1 MRKLTYLFLAG
12 VLLMTASCKKYLN
25 TVPDDILTVNDIY
38 TSRANVD
45 QYMANIYSALP
56 NELQQR
62 FAGNQNSGVWEGASD
77 EAKFNWDFVY
87 ANQMNL
93 SVWSNTDDNVKNY
106 WDSYYQAIRNATDF
120 MNRIDAATAADL
132 TADLKKEYK
141 AEARGLRS
149 LYYFF
154 LLRTYGPVVLLGD
167 QLISADASTESVRL
181 PRTPFD
187 NCVTFVTTQLDSAYL
202 DLPVSSAATTQGRLN
217 KGVVKAYKEQMLML
231 AASPLYNGNTDYA
244 NFKNADGTHLINQ
257 TYDQN
262 KWKLA
267 ADAAKAFMD
276 EFPAYKLYI
285 SPNAPADSTLAAYIN
300 CKDVML
306 DNWNSEWIFA
316 RSNSGSYMRYDKTP
330 KHVGSPSDQSGAAAM
345 GVTQTMVDAYFMK
358 NGLSIDDPKS
368 KYVSA
373 GFSMYQSPSDA
384 SPKLTIQGA
393 HSTFNQ
399 WVNREPRFYVGVT
412 YDSSYWLYQDPGNPD
427 IITAF
432 QYNGNSGRSQST
444 SDVTPTGYAVRKNCA
459 SSDGT
464 RGALLLRLSNIYLD
478 YAEALNEYDPSNPD
492 ILIYLNKIRAHAGVP
507 QYGVTSSLYINDTTG
522 LPVQG
527 GIPVPATQADMRT
540 AIRKERR
547 VELAFENVRYFDTR
561 RWKIAPQTDAG
572 PFYGM
577 NMYVNGS
584 DFYKKTLVETRIFQQ
599 RDYFFPIPNSEVLK
613 DNLMVQNPG
622 W

>member
-1 MRKLTYLFLAG
+1 MRKLIYLFLAG
-12 VLLMTASCKKYLN
+12 ALLLTASCKKYLN
-25 TVPDDILTVNDIY
+25 TVPDDILTVDDIF
-38 TSRANVD
+38 TSKDNVNA
-45 QYMANIYSALP
+45 YLANIYSSLP

-62 FAGNQNSGVWEGASD
+62 FSGNGNSGVWEGASD

-87 ANQMNL
+87 TNQMNL
-93 SVWSNTDDNVKNY
+93 SVWSNTDGTVEGY
-106 WDSYYQAIRNATDF
+106 WTSYYQAIRNATDF

-132 TADLKKEYK
+132 TPALKTEYK
-141 AEARGLRS
+141 AEARGLRA

-154 LLRTYGPVVLLGD
+154 LLRMYGPVVLLGD

-187 NCVTFVTTQLDSAYL
+187 ACVTFVTTQLDSAYL
-202 DLPVSSAATTQGRLN
+202 NLPPTAATGTQGRMTQ
-217 KGVVKAYKEQMLML
+217 GVVKAYKQQMLML
-231 AASPLYNGNTDYA
+231 AASPLFNGNTDYA
-244 NFKNADGTHLINQ
+244 GFKNQDGSQLISQ
-257 TYDQN
+257 TYDAN

-267 ADAAKAFMD
+267 ADAAKAFLD
-276 EFPAYKLYI
+276 EFSGTYVLYTD
-285 SPNAPADSTLAAYIN
+285 PNHNPDTTLAAYIA

-306 DNWNSEWIFA
+306 DDWNKEWIFA
-316 RSNSGSYMRYDKTP
+316 RSVSGSYMRYDKTP
-330 KHVGSPSDQSGAAAM
+330 KHVGAPSDQSGAGAM
-345 GVTQTMVDAYFMK
+345 GVTQAMVDAYFMK
-358 NGLSIDDPKS
+358 NGLSIDDPAS
-368 KYVSA
+368 GYVSA
-373 GFSMYQSPSDA
+373 GFSMFQSPSDA
-384 SPKLTIQGA
+384 SPKPTIQGA

-412 YDSSYWLYQDPGNPD
+412 YDSSYWLYQDVGSPD
-427 IITAF
+427 IITAY

-444 SDVTPTGYAVRKNCA
+444 SDVSPTGYSVRKNCA
-459 SSDGT
+459 ANDNA
-464 RGALLLRLSNIYLD
+464 RGALLLRLANIYLD
-478 YAEALNEYDPSNPD
+478 YAEALNEYDPTNPD
-492 ILIYLNKIRAHAGVP
+492 ILIYLNRIRKRAGIAQYGAGVP
-507 QYGVTSSLYINDTTG
+507 
-522 LPVQG
+522 
-527 GIPVPATQADMRT
+527 IPASQADMRT

-584 DFYKKTLVETRIFQQ
+584 DFYQKTLVETRVFQH
-599 RDYFFPIPNSEVLK
+599 RDYFFPIPNNEILK